1 MIPRWMPF
9 SIPIYIDPI
18 KEVFERLSEQTKTQ
32 EAIVDPIEEQK
43 KEAIDTLQEA
53 CD

>member
-18 KEVFERLSEQTKTQ
+18 KEVFERLTEQTKTQ
-32 EAIVDPIEEQK
+32 ETIAEPIEEEK
-43 KEAIDTLQEA
+43 KEAIDTLEVA